1 MGLAKRAAWALV
13 VIASVTLLIAPALW
27 NGFPLLQFDTGGY
40 LARPFEGYLV
50 PSRSAPY
57 GIFLALGW
65 KLDFWPAVILQALAA
80 VWIVNGVMRAH
91 GCARPSALVV
101 AIAALSAL
109 SGLPFLA
116 SILLTDIFAGLGV
129 LALYL
134 LVFKGGAFSLPER
147 IALIAFAAFC
157 GSTHSATIAVLA
169 ALAGAAALATPFARG
184 VVTLAGA
191 RRAIA
196 AVLLGV
202 ILTLAGNFAISGK
215 AEWTPGGF
223 GIVFG
228 RLLEDGIVARYLED
242 HCPDPKL
249 RLCAYRRQLPKT
261 ADDFLWSD
269 SVFNELGR
277 FTGMNDEMREIV
289 LGSLRDYPW
298 MHLKTAAAA
307 AMRQLTA
314 VASGEGVV
322 NYIWHTYGIMERFT
336 PQVLPAMRAARQQQ
350 GALSLDTLNLWHVP
364 IALISMALVPLMV
377 LRAAFRRVL
386 ADADRLAVTLTLAF
400 LANAIVCGTLS
411 NPHPRYGARLAWLAT
426 FNALLLMPRGI
437 AHIAARKPTRLRIS

>member
-1 MGLAKRAAWALV
+1 MQVRQRAALALA
-13 VIASVTLLIAPALW
+13 ITASVAILVAPALW

-57 GIFLALGW
+57 GLLLALGW
-65 KLDFWPAVILQALAA
+65 NLDFWPVVILQSLAT
-80 VWIVNGVMRAH
+80 VWIVHGVLRAH
-91 GCARPSALVV
+91 GCARPLALVGTLV
-101 AIAALSAL
+101 LLSAL
-109 SGLPFLA
+109 TSLPFLT

-134 LVFKGGAFSLPER
+134 LVFNGNVFSLPER
-147 IALIAFAAFC
+147 ILLVAFAAFC
-157 GSTHSATIAVLA
+157 GSTHSATIALLA
-169 ALAGAAALATPFARG
+169 ALAAAAAVTAPFARHL
-184 VVTLAGA
+184 VPAAGA
-191 RRAIA
+191 RRAVT

-202 ILTLAGNFAISGK
+202 VVTLAANFAVSGK

-228 RLLEDGIVARYLED
+228 RLLEDGIVSRYLED

-249 RLCAYRRQLPKT
+249 RLCPFRHELPKT

-269 SVFNELGR
+269 SIFNRLGR
-277 FTGMNDEMREIV
+277 FAGMNDEMRAIV

-298 MHLKTAAAA
+298 LHLKAAAIA
-307 AMRQLTA
+307 VAHQFIA

-322 NYIWHTYGIMERFT
+322 NYTWHTYGIMERFV
-336 PQVLPAMRAARQQQ
+336 PQALPAMRAARQQQ
-350 GALSLDTLNLWHVP
+350 GKLSFGTLNLWHVP
-364 IALISMALVPLMV
+364 VALISIALMPLIF
-377 LRAAFRRVL
+377 LRAAWRGS
-386 ADADRLAVTLTLAF
+386 ADGTSRLAATLTLAF
-400 LANAIVCGTLS
+400 LANALVCGTLS

-426 FNALLLMPRGI
+426 LGVVLLLPAKVLQGAKR
-437 AHIAARKPTRLRIS
+437 ASPPA